1 MRINRLFP
9 IFCVSEVTVRNE
21 KHRLPAAEVVKG
33 KGRISRQ
40 AVALLSVLG
49 LAFSSLLAVVP
60 MTAPAVEQGGAK
72 SAATSAAGA
81 SRNSKVAAG
90 SANKGNGQTSG
101 QLDFREAGSVA
112 GAAGRASGPLRGGCP
127 QLTTVSLLMERSSPA

>member
-1 MRINRLFP
+1 MRIDRLFP

-49 LAFSSLLAVVP
+49 LAFSTLLAVVP
-60 MTAPAVEQGGAK
+60 LSAPAVEQGGGK
-72 SAATSAAGA
+72 FCCRFWFGCFEYWQ
-81 SRNSKVAAG
+81 G
-90 SANKGNGQTSG
+90 
-101 QLDFREAGSVA
+101 
-112 GAAGRASGPLRGGCP
+112 RGGK
-127 QLTTVSLLMERSSPA
+127 R

>member
-49 LAFSSLLAVVP
+49 LAFSTLLAVVP
-60 MTAPAVEQGGAK
+60 LSAPAVEQGGAK
-72 SAATSAAGA
+72 SAATSASGA
-81 SRNSKVAAG
+81 SSNGKG
-90 SANKGNGQTSG
+90 SAGNVNKGNSQASG
-101 QLDFREAGSVA
+101 RLDFREAGSGA
-112 GAAGRASGPLRGGCP
+112 GAGAGFGAVACGR
-127 QLTTVSLLMERSSPA
+127 

>member
-21 KHRLPAAEVVKG
+21 KHRLPTAEVVKG

-49 LAFSSLLAVVP
+49 LAFSTLLAVVP
-60 MTAPAVEQGGAK
+60 LTAPAVEQGG
-72 SAATSAAGA
+72 
-81 SRNSKVAAG
+81 
-90 SANKGNGQTSG
+90 Q
-101 QLDFREAGSVA
+101 
-112 GAAGRASGPLRGGCP
+112 
-127 QLTTVSLLMERSSPA
+127 SLLPLLLRVLRITVRARPAALTRVTAKLPGSWIFGRLVRLLVLLGGLMGRCERVLVLVMIVLFLRIAF